1 MEVQI
6 NLNSVSGFLPK
17 NWTRDTHMILTQLQ
31 KDITR
36 NAIQS
41 WQNRQ
46 EGEHKVRFLQAMP
59 AQYGAYFRFLNVH
72 QKDEKTLL
80 VTVD

>member
-1 MEVQI
+1 MM
-6 NLNSVSGFLPK
+6 LS
-17 NWTRDTHMILTQLQ
+17 QLH

-41 WQNRQ
+41 WQKRK
-46 EGEHKVRFLQAMP
+46 EGEQKVRFLQAMP
-59 AQYGAYFRFLNVH
+59 ATHGAHFRFMNVQ

-80 VTVD
+80 VTID